1 MKRFTM
7 FLAIICMAI
16 SGLTFAVD
24 EGFNDED
31 GPYVRVIRHDDGSK
45 SIFKRLPNQ
54 KGMQK
59 RMYNSV
65 GTLIS
70 VTQYATGKWGEL
82 TGCKIYDGKKNEI
95 YKVSYGYDKKTAKL
109 LEERMYDSKTNLLL
123 RRFIYTYDDAGN
135 RSKPICINIR
145 KDVAEEYKKLME
157 ASMPEKDPF
166 ADDPK
171 QALPTT
177 PPGTPAQEPNK
188 PSQNK

>member
-1 MKRFTM
+1 MKAFVLITAVIGLT
-7 FLAIICMAI
+7 FAD
-16 SGLTFAVD
+16 LTFAVD
-24 EGFNDED
+24 EGFNEEN

-45 SIFKRLPNQ
+45 SIFRKLPNQ

-59 RMYNSV
+59 RMFNTD
-65 GTLIS
+65 GILIS

-95 YKVSYGYDKKTAKL
+95 YKVSYGYDKRTAKL
-109 LEERMYDSKTNLLL
+109 LEERMYDSKSNLLI
-123 RRFIYTYDDAGN
+123 RRFMYTYDDAGN

-157 ASMPEKDPF
+157 ASMPDKDPF

-171 QALPTT
+171 QAIPEG
-177 PPGTPAQEPNK
+177 PSAAPPAQTPQPAQK
-188 PSQNK
+188 